1 MNTHNMLENNPPKS
15 VTNDMWMLEFS
26 IFANSSYKGKI
37 GNEDSEIL
45 TKPHQLHSVEKIKR
59 VPQMT
64 PAHNHRTKSAEI

>member
-1 MNTHNMLENNPPKS
+1 
-15 VTNDMWMLEFS
+15 MLEFS